1 MIRTIIYTFLLLITT
16 AFCFAQNAVQQG
28 TFQQTSQKII
38 QESKKL
44 QKAYDANDKYAIAK
58 SYEEIGNDYYK
69 NLDYAKAEDN
79 FSKAKAIYIQ
89 LNKNEDKIRVS
100 RLLAKSQ
107 EAQDKIEEAIKNYED
122 AGDVVEPNSTQ
133 ASKSFSKDDNTNT
146 ALNFN
151 DASRLKNPNLTEQE
165 KLLKRNI
172 EILAKAKEKPENTD
186 DLTYSYNQLAQV
198 QMQQKKVP
206 EAIENYSNA
215 FVNSKTPQ
223 KIIANGNLLSNAYAN
238 TGKYDK
244 AIEVQQTIL
253 TTPEIQNDPSLKIA
267 QTQNL
272 ANIYTQKEDVENA
285 MVLLKQSYDLA
296 IQNNKTI
303 DAKNSLE
310 AMVKILN
317 DKGNTGKSIELYQ
330 QFLRALE
337 SLIQKDSSLT
347 DSKIILA
354 TEERINQL
362 EKEKAL
368 KDQLIRKKNTFSY
381 FLIAAAALLS
391 VLLLFIGRSLYS
403 IKIKNKKIELQSL
416 RREMNP
422 HFVFNSLNSI
432 NQFIAQNNE
441 LEANKY
447 LTSYSNLMRSMM
459 ENSNKDFIS
468 LSTELELIKRYL
480 DLEKLRFTDK
490 FDYQISVDELID
502 IDAVQIP
509 NMLIQPHLENAI
521 WHGLR
526 YKETK
531 GNLLVNFLLHDS
543 KVTVKIEDDGIG
555 LSQSKALKT
564 KNQQSH
570 TSIGI
575 SNTHNRIALLN
586 ELYNKDI
593 ECKINELQAPKTG
606 TIIEISF
613 NV

>member
-330 QFLRALE
+330 QFLSALE
-337 SLIQKDSSLT
+337 SLIQKDSSLI

-354 TEERINQL
+354 TEEKINQL

-391 VLLLFIGRSLYS
+391 VLLLFIGRSLYL